1 MGASVI
7 AFDVLFLEPSR
18 FGPED
23 DARLAEAAA
32 RAGNVIFGHKLTH
45 IVDQQFRTSAL
56 DKPVPPLAEAAWSLG
71 LVNHP
76 PDPDRFARRSY
87 LYLMHQGR
95 FEPTPALAAAAAHLG
110 LSMDVLAFDAEAVAV
125 RGSGALTVGGREIG
139 LLPAGPFAGTYVIN
153 FLGGARTVRTIPYY
167 QVLDRTAPREW
178 IEGRI
183 VLVGA
188 VTPDLEDLF
197 ATPFF
202 HMGLMPGVEVH
213 ANAVVTLL
221 EGNPLAV
228 PPPYATLLIIIAAA
242 TGAAWLGGRG
252 SAGAGSVAALL
263 GAGALAAAA
272 WWAFAAR
279 GVWLPMVPPLAGV
292 AASYTLV
299 NAYRFAAEERER
311 RRVHGMFG
319 RCVSKEVVDQILNY
333 EGDIPLGGARQEAT
347 LLFTDIR
354 GFTGMSETMAP
365 EDVVALLNEYF
376 EAMTTI
382 ILDHGGTI
390 DKFMGDAIMAV
401 FGAPIPRDDHA
412 ERCVQAAVEM
422 RKALRSLQ
430 ARWEAE
436 GKPR

>member
-1 MGASVI
+1 MCS
-7 AFDVLFLEPSR
+7 S
-18 FGPED
+18 
-23 DARLAEAAA
+23 
-32 RAGNVIFGHKLTH
+32 
-45 IVDQQFRTSAL
+45 
-56 DKPVPPLAEAAWSLG
+56 
-71 LVNHP
+71 
-76 PDPDRFARRSY
+76 
-87 LYLMHQGR
+87 
-95 FEPTPALAAAAAHLG
+95 
-110 LSMDVLAFDAEAVAV
+110 
-125 RGSGALTVGGREIG
+125 
-139 LLPAGPFAGTYVIN
+139 
-153 FLGGARTVRTIPYY
+153 
-167 QVLDRTAPREW
+167 
-178 IEGRI
+178 
-183 VLVGA
+183 
-188 VTPDLEDLF
+188 DL
-197 ATPFF
+197 
-202 HMGLMPGVEVH
+202 
-213 ANAVVTLL
+213 
-221 EGNPLAV
+221 
-228 PPPYATLLIIIAAA
+228 
-242 TGAAWLGGRG
+242 
-252 SAGAGSVAALL
+252 
-263 GAGALAAAA
+263 
-272 WWAFAAR
+272 
-279 GVWLPMVPPLAGV
+279 PLAGV
-292 AASYTLV
+292 AASSTLV

-436 GKPR
+436 GKPRFDTGIGINTGQVLVGNIGSARRMEYTAIGDAVNLASRIEGLTKEYGGGILISEATYERVRDVVEAQPLGAVPVRGKARPVQLYRVLGLRGDGWRDEPGG